1 MKRISPLY
9 LRMALYIGAAV
20 VGFVMLALAS
30 LVLIASSQLENYLAA
45 REGSLGRDAA
55 RVLASGGAP
64 ALRAWMADPRTL
76 PEDVALYVL
85 DAEGRDLAGKRLPAQ
100 YTAFVERFVLTG
112 LRGDEQDFRPIRLAP
127 LLVAPD
133 GRRYAFLLL
142 PERIAPWGSPATL
155 VALLAAALIV
165 IAVVAGLIARAFGK
179 PIRELQFAVRGL
191 ADGRIETR
199 APASVSTRND
209 ELGALARDFDAMATQ
224 IERLLASR
232 QQLMRD
238 MSHELRSPLARLQ
251 AALALAERKQP
262 LPAAEHARIDLEIA
276 RMNQA
281 IGDVLRLTRLTAEP
295 IRAKHLLRLGDLLT
309 TLVDEERDEAATR
322 EVQLVLLAGE
332 GLDVVG
338 DPQLLRSGFENVLR
352 NAIRHAPAGS
362 VVRISAGE
370 AAIDPAAPPEAPLL
384 EVAIEDRGPGVP
396 ADMLERI
403 FEPYTRLAAAGDERS
418 GSGLGLAIARRVFEA
433 HGGSIVAAHAAPC
446 GLQMRIRLPR
456 AC

>member
-9 LRMALYIGAAV
+9 LRMALFIGAAV

-55 RVLASGGAP
+55 RVLATGGAP

-100 YTAFVERFVLTG
+100 YAAFVERFVLTG

-199 APASVSTRND
+199 APAAVSTRSD

-295 IRAKHLLRLGDLLT
+295 IRAKHLLRLGELLT

-370 AAIDPAAPPEAPLL
+370 AAIDPAAPPEATLL

-396 ADMLERI
+396 EDMLERI

-433 HGGSIVAAHAAPC
+433 HGGSIVAAHAAPY
-446 GLQMRIRLPR
+446 GLRMRIRLPR